1 MIEGYATIEGTREY
15 FTKREIEEVNIRRCQ
30 YFNSLPIAMGNHLG
44 DFSNEDTEKYID
56 TMVYG
61 LENGVNFIDTA
72 INYRGMRSEK
82 DVGTV
87 LNYLINEEK
96 SIKREEIIISTKAG
110 QIFGDYLAGIRP
122 MDYLNNILL
131 PQGIVNKEELNIIED
146 ARHTLAPKFYEKAIE
161 ISRGNL
167 GLTTIDI
174 HYIHN
179 PEISMFLLGKDKF
192 YKELKAL
199 LEFYEDEVER
209 GHLRFYGL
217 ATWDAFLVDED
228 SPCYISME
236 EVMKLAKEVAGEANH
251 FRFIQM
257 PYNIYRM
264 EANIKK
270 NQKVLGEYRT
280 PIEAAVKLGLTVTIS
295 SPLNAGKIEKDDDV
309 DNMLSL
315 VTNTEGVYAA
325 MVGCK
330 SKEHLMRNINIQC
343 SIL

>member
-1 MIEGYATIEGTREY
+1 MIKGYATINGTNEY
-15 FTKREIEEVNIRRCQ
+15 FSERKIIDTSIRKCE
-30 YFNSLPIAMGNHLG
+30 YFKSLPIAMGNHLG
-44 DFSNEDTEKYID
+44 DFSDEDTEKYIEA
-56 TMVYG
+56 MIYG

-82 DVGTV
+82 DVGTA
-87 LNYLINEEK
+87 LNYVINKKK
-96 SIKREEIIISTKAG
+96 SVKRDEIIISTKGG
-110 QIFGDYLAGIRP
+110 QVFGDYTIGIRP
-122 MDYLNNILL
+122 IDYLNNILL
-131 PQGIVNKEELNIIED
+131 PQGILKEEELNIVDD
-146 ARHTLAPKFYEKAIE
+146 ARFTLAPKFYEKSIE
-161 ISRGNL
+161 ISRNNL
-167 GLTTIDI
+167 GLETIDI

-179 PEISMFLLGKDKF
+179 PEVSMFLLGKERF
-192 YKELKAL
+192 YKELKEL
-199 LEFYEDEVER
+199 FEFYEGQVEK
-209 GHLRFYGL
+209 GYIRFYGM

-309 DNMLSL
+309 DNMLSF

-330 SKEHLMRNINIQC
+330 SKEHLMRNIN
-343 SIL
+343 S